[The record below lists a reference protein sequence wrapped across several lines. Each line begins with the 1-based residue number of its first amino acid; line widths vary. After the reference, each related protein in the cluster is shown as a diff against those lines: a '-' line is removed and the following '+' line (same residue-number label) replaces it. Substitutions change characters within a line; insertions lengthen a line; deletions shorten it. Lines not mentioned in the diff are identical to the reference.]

1 MKVVKCLVGVLED
14 YYVRHFVEDFVV
26 IVDYLLDLFFQRLA
40 DLFFQCF
47 VDYSVVF
54 VETVDYLVDLFFRC
68 LEDDYV
74 VHFVEDSVLF
84 VEHFVCLFFRCLED
98 VKQDCSVKK
107 IDDLVD

>member
-68 LEDDYV
+68 LED
-74 VHFVEDSVLF
+74 SVLF